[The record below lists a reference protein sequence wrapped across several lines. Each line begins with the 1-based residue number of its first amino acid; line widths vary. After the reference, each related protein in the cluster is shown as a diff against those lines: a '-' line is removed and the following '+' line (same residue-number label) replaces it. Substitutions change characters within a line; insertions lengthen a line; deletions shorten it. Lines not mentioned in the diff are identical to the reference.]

1 MCIRD
6 SLESAHSFWD
16 EEIGVGIKY
25 TRENSEEQEKIG
37 FFTLDGKISLPCVY
51 EKIEYVP
58 DKQIVIYAKDNRIGI
73 MNLKNEILWEEAY
86 GSYFYVTEKENSKE
100 TEDLLIVYKN
110 GQYGLVDMLEGK
122 LVLECEYDDI
132 SKDSRKKE
140 SWILNNDGKYG
151 FWDQNDGTYTEIPYG
166 ENYTIENNFGEDV
179 YKRQVQSQA
188 DYAAGDGRRRC
199 GIFRRPFLLS
209 WRLQ

>member
-1 MCIRD
+1 MDSNGCIRVYED
-6 SLESAHSFWD
+6 GTSVFLDCNGNEIISGEDENGRLESAHSFWD

-110 GQYGLVDMLEGK
+110 GQYGLVDMLEGM
-122 LVLECEYDDI
+122 
-132 SKDSRKKE
+132 
-140 SWILNNDGKYG
+140 
-151 FWDQNDGTYTEIPYG
+151 
-166 ENYTIENNFGEDV
+166 
-179 YKRQVQSQA
+179 
-188 DYAAGDGRRRC
+188 
-199 GIFRRPFLLS
+199 
-209 WRLQ
+209 